1 MREWCWRRVLLR
13 GVRTLCTRQRLQL
26 QWRLRGGL
34 GNGVASGLILSRS
47 ERLQQPVHAATPLN
61 MPPLSHRLP
70 PLAHASCEEQV
81 SLHCERLSARRW
93 PWSLQLR
100 PSIREGMQGHPQ
112 QLLRPPDPR
121 EQLLFHYSGGCLLID
136 LTAHGKQEAHSGGW
150 RQWGCNL
157 TDRTGFLVGSD
168 SRKFEPETE
177 SRTATGR
184 APLRSSAGAREDLHS
199 DSSGAIGVC
208 HFVSAVS
215 TERVYSDSSGAMRVC
230 HFVSAVSASITCSSE
245 PFSTRHHVQSS
256 VWTVPQS
263 LPLSSSSPG

>member
-150 RQWGCNL
+150 RQWGCKL
-157 TDRTGFLVGSD
+157 TDRTNFLLVPTAGSLNPKPKAEQPPAERL
-168 SRKFEPETE
+168 SGQVQVRERIYT
-177 SRTATGR
+177 RTPPVPSG
-184 APLRSSAGAREDLHS
+184 SAIS
-199 DSSGAIGVC
+199 C
-208 HFVSAVS
+208 
-215 TERVYSDSSGAMRVC
+215 
-230 HFVSAVSASITCSSE
+230 
-245 PFSTRHHVQSS
+245 P
-256 VWTVPQS
+256 P
-263 LPLSSSSPG
+263 